1 MGLVR
6 SDFAKSFEFMKKIS
20 KIFRTIL
27 SSLLEHFK
35 INIMLHKNY
44 WKVKESIE
52 HNIEAYLTRYTESP
66 RGGGSQV
73 CIVQIGPRL
82 NTLQILHLGLLQ

>member
-35 INIMLHKNY
+35 INIMLHKNN

-52 HNIEAYLTRYTESP
+52 HNIEAYLTRYMESP
-66 RGGGSQV
+66 TRGGVST
-73 CIVQIGPRL
+73 RSAKFK
-82 NTLQILHLGLLQ
+82 